1 MATIRDVAEA
11 CGVSP
16 ATVSFVLNDGPR
28 PVSAATRARIVEA
41 MERLNYHPNAAAR
54 GLARRRM
61 NNIGVLFSDVET
73 SVVTNVYIADILS
86 GVFREAAR
94 HTLDVLIITRQWRD
108 ADHSAAPLRD
118 RRSDGFL
125 LIAPQIGS
133 DIVTEIASLGQ
144 PLMTVAGLPTGKSS
158 PVSCVDV
165 DNENGAQQAT
175 EYLLSLGHRRIAHIT
190 GTLTHHSAIARREGF
205 RRTLMAANCP
215 VPEEYIAIGEYAAYY
230 PEPVTSAVLGLLSLP
245 EPPTAIFCAND
256 GIGRM
261 ASAIAG
267 ERGVRI
273 PEDLSLIGFDD
284 LPEASTTNPPLT
296 TLRQPLRQI
305 GETAAR
311 LLIQNIAGETTEPE
325 YRLLKPEL
333 IVRGSTAPP
342 KRGG

>member
-16 ATVSFVLNDGPR
+16 STVSFVLNNGPR
-28 PVSAATRARIVEA
+28 PVSVATRARIVEA
-41 MERLNYHPNAAAR
+41 MERMNYHPNAAAR
-54 GLARRRM
+54 GLARSRM
-61 NNIGVLFSDVET
+61 NNIGVLFTDVET
-73 SVVTNVYIADILS
+73 GVVTNVYVSEILS

-94 HTLDVLIITRQWRD
+94 HTLDVLVITQQWKD
-108 ADHSAAPLRD
+108 AAHSAAPLRD

-133 DIVTEIASLGQ
+133 DIVTEIAALGQ

-165 DNENGAQQAT
+165 DNENGAQRAT
-175 EYLLSLGHRRIAHIT
+175 EHLLSLGHRRIAHIT

-205 RRTLMAANCP
+205 RRTLAAAHCP
-215 VPEEYIAIGEYAAYY
+215 LPEEYIAPGDYAAYY
-230 PEPVTSAVLGLLSLP
+230 DEPITSSVIGLLSLP

-261 ASAIAG
+261 ASAIAR

-284 LPEASTTNPPLT
+284 LPEALTTNPPLT

-305 GETAAR
+305 GETATR
-311 LLIQNIAGETTEPE
+311 LLVQNIAGEMTESE

-342 KRGG
+342 KIA